1 MSGSIQKCNTH
12 TTYTITHPDWICEWI
27 VNLEGPIKRSC
38 YLTSNLDP
46 LKDVDDVKKIMPGL
60 VTCIN
65 TVITQWI
72 EEGNID
78 ARRLLEVKPSLV
90 EYAERILL
98 QINQQG

>member
-1 MSGSIQKCNTH
+1 MSGSIQKCKTH
-12 TTYTITHPDWICEWI
+12 TTYTITHPDWVCEWI

-46 LKDVDDVKKIMPGL
+46 VNDMDDVKKIMPGL
-60 VTCIN
+60 VN
-65 TVITQWI
+65 SVNSVISQWI

-78 ARRLLEVKPSLV
+78 AIQLFKVKPSLV
-90 EYAERILL
+90 EYAETILL